1 MYTSDSRAMS
11 IWYRT
16 VITQHSGMSVRAESE
31 LSHHNYYVNKVF
43 NRGVGAYVEVGGA
56 EKCKF

>member
-1 MYTSDSRAMS
+1 MS

-43 NRGVGAYVEVGGA
+43 NRGVGAYVEVGGV